1 MNEVDFKD
9 LLLNKS
15 DIESVIYTHIHIEH
29 LVVNFLESSLP
40 EPSHLKQ
47 MRLDYFSRV
56 HLSLALGIAS
66 ELKAPL
72 VSLGKM
78 RNDFAHNLGQSIDKN
93 RINNFYDSFSSE
105 HRQKIHKLAHDL
117 GVFGLDGGMN
127 WKDMEPK
134 SKFSLCCISLFYFV
148 RFSILEQSYNQ
159 KLSKVGFHAMRNKI
173 DSSS

>member
-15 DIESVIYTHIHIEH
+15 DTESVIYTHIHIEH

-40 EPSHLKQ
+40 EPSYLKP
-47 MRLDYFSRV
+47 MRLDYFSSV
-56 HLSLALGIAS
+56 HLALAFGIAS

-72 VSLGKM
+72 MSLGKM

-93 RINNFYDSFSSE
+93 RINNFYDSFSPE

-117 GVFGLDGGMN
+117 GVFGLDEGIR

-134 SKFSLCCISLFYFV
+134 NKFSLCCISLFYFV
-148 RFSILEQSYNQ
+148 RFAILEKSHRQ
-159 KLSKVGFHAMRNKI
+159 KLSQMGFHAMREKI